1 MMTMRERRESSRLTL
16 AQMLAAEGPH
26 AMVVTVLTEPSG
38 ARRMEVRR
46 LVDGRPLLLR
56 APYSLLFLSEC
67 LAEGVEVA
75 YRSVLRLPA
84 WEAP

>member
-75 YRSVLRLPA
+75 YRSVLRLPP